1 MLRRLYEWTMRLAEH
16 PRSEWAL
23 AGVSFSESS
32 FFPIPPDVLLAPMIM
47 ANRKK
52 TWRYC
57 IICTVSSAI
66 GGVFGYLIGLL
77 LMDTVGQWIINLYGL
92 QESFD
97 VAREKFNEFGWLMVL
112 LGGGFT
118 PLPYKVI
125 TILSGITQLN
135 FLVFLLVGTFA
146 RGTRFLITCSVLY
159 WLGPKAKEMIEKRL
173 GLAFTLLIIIIVGG
187 LYLAKFAF
195 H

>member
-77 LMDTVGQWIINLYGL
+77 LMDTIGQWIINLYGL
-92 QESFD
+92 QESFEI
-97 VAREKFNEFGWLMVL
+97 AREKFNELGWLMVL

-173 GLAFTLLIIIIVGG
+173 GLAFILLIIIIVGG

>member
-1 MLRRLYEWTMRLAEH
+1 MLRRLYDWTMRLAEH

-23 AGVSFSESS
+23 AGVSFAESS
-32 FFPIPPDVLLAPMIM
+32 FFPIPPDVILAPMVF

-57 IICTVSSAI
+57 LICTISSALGGILGYII
-66 GGVFGYLIGLL
+66 GMF
-77 LMDTVGQWIINLYGL
+77 LMDTLGQWIINFYGL
-92 QESFD
+92 QDSFEA
-97 VAREKFNEFGWLMVL
+97 ARTKFNDWGWAMLL

-135 FLVFLLVGTFA
+135 FLLFILLGTFA

-159 WLGPKAKEMIEKRL
+159 WLGPRAKQIIEKRL
-173 GLAFTLLIIIIVGG
+173 GLAFTALIVLIVGG
-187 LYLAKFAF
+187 VYLAKYVI

>member
-77 LMDTVGQWIINLYGL
+77 LMDTIGQWIINLYGL
-92 QESFD
+92 QESFEI
-97 VAREKFNEFGWLMVL
+97 AREKFNELGWLMVL

-135 FLVFLLVGTFA
+135 FIVFLLVGTFA

-173 GLAFTLLIIIIVGG
+173 GLAFILLIIIIVGG

>member
-23 AGVSFSESS
+23 AGVSFAESS
-32 FFPIPPDVLLAPMIM
+32 FFPIPPDVVLAPMIM

-52 TWRYC
+52 TWRYFF
-57 IICTVSSAI
+57 ICTLSSAL
-66 GGVFGYLIGLL
+66 GGIFGYLIGMF

-92 QESFD
+92 QDSFET
-97 VAREKFNEFGWLMVL
+97 AKEKFNELGWLMVL

-135 FLVFLLVGTFA
+135 FLVFVLVGTFA

-159 WLGPKAKEMIEKRL
+159 WLGPKAKQIIEKRL
-173 GLAFTLLIIIIVGG
+173 GLAFTALVLIIAGG
-187 LYLAKFAF
+187 LYLAKYAF

>member
-1 MLRRLYEWTMRLAEH
+1 MLRRLYECTMRLVEH

-23 AGVSFSESS
+23 AGVSFAESS
-32 FFPIPPDVLLAPMIM
+32 FFPIPPDVVLAPMII
-47 ANRKK
+47 ANRSK

-57 IICTVSSAI
+57 IICTISSAI
-66 GGVFGYLIGLL
+66 GGVLGYIIGMF
-77 LMDTVGQWIINLYGL
+77 LMDTLGQWIISLYGL
-92 QESFD
+92 EDTFD
-97 VAREKFNEFGWLMVL
+97 KARETFNNMGWLMVL

-118 PLPYKVI
+118 PIPYKVI

-135 FLVFLLVGTFA
+135 FLVFIVVGTFA

-159 WLGPKAKEMIEKRL
+159 WLGPRAKEIIEKRL
-173 GLAFTLLIIIIVGG
+173 GLAFTALVVIVVGG
-187 LYLAKFAF
+187 LYLAKYLF